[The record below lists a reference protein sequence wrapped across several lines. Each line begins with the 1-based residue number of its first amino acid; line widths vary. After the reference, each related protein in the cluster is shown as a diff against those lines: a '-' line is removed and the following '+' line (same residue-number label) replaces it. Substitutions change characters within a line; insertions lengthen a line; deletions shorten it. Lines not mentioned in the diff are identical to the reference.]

1 MDPEEM
7 SFMACSR
14 RLAVRA
20 LIGGCASIALAL
32 SVLPAPAQEAD
43 VDAEEQPRRTDLVET
58 TERRLVQLD
67 VTVEGKREAITD
79 LAYEDFDLHVAG
91 RAIDSFIV
99 DNLCKLLDEEAGA
112 DVEAEQQV
120 LVTPETPAAAAAPR
134 ARTSF
139 LFYFDQHHLT
149 MPGRQRALDLTRQL
163 IPKLITNGNLGMIVS
178 AGKQL
183 ESFAGLTDDQE
194 VLQESI
200 DRLEQDNT
208 QWDPWVA
215 AEESRVQEIVEI
227 LNDPADSAT
236 RALSTARLYQREEI
250 WRTEKALHLFSMVL
264 GRMTELNPPKAVVYF
279 ADTMRSNAGV
289 HYLSFFSRRVE
300 GSEAST
306 QDLGTFG
313 AAHAFERVVEEAT
326 AMGIR
331 LFTIQAQGLV
341 APSAGFS
348 VSSPGAA
355 GGAHPLANSQRI
367 KHAQDSLVG
376 LALESGGRAFLN
388 GVRATRIASQIQE
401 DLSCV
406 YLLNFDASH
415 LRENGSYRVVVR
427 SNRPGVKIKVRG
439 RITMQSESRRLTS
452 RLLAAFAT
460 PEGRN
465 SDTSVSGF
473 VIPTGFEKGHY
484 SALVQLV
491 VPASPLPTTSWDIG
505 LSLISRGEVAAD
517 VSGHVSLAGPGI
529 PVVLESEMRF
539 RPGAFRLVGVA
550 HETTGNSISTGEI
563 ETVWPDP
570 NDAEVTLGPVVV
582 MQPAEAAILRDDALR
597 RSGAVAIG
605 EDQHARTDRPT
616 ALIGIVCR
624 AKFRKGLLQVERKL
638 SGDSGSFAPFGPME
652 LDLGD
657 DRCVQIRDFIPAGS
671 MSTGLFRYEVRVL
684 DNDQELA
691 AAVRTF
697 SASSGEDELQ
707 AATPDGS

>member
-1 MDPEEM
+1 
-7 SFMACSR
+7 MACSR
-14 RLAVRA
+14 QRA
-20 LIGGCASIALAL
+20 LRGLIGGCAAVALAL
-32 SVLPAPAQEAD
+32 FLLPAPAQEAD
-43 VDAEEQPRRTDLVET
+43 ADTDEQPHRTGLVET

-67 VTVEGKREAITD
+67 VTVEGKRGAITD
-79 LAYEDFDLHVAG
+79 LTYEDFDLHVAG

-99 DNLCKLLDEEAGA
+99 DNLCKLPDEEAGA
-112 DVEAEQQV
+112 DVEAQQEV
-120 LVTPETPAAAAAPR
+120 LVTPEAPAAAFPPR

-149 MPGRQRALDLTRQL
+149 MPGRQRSLDLTRQL
-163 IPKLITNGNLGMIVS
+163 IPKLIVNGNQAMIVS

-183 ESFAGLTDDQE
+183 ESFAALTDDQE

-200 DRLEQDNT
+200 DRLEKDHT

-215 AEESRVQEIVEI
+215 AEDNRVREIVEI
-227 LNDPADSAT
+227 LNDPSDSAT

-279 ADTMRSNAGV
+279 ADTMRSNAGA
-289 HYLSFFSRRVE
+289 HYLSFFSRRAE
-300 GSEAST
+300 GSPLST

-313 AAHAFERVVEEAT
+313 SVHAFERVIEEAT

-331 LFTIQAQGLV
+331 VFTIQAQGLV
-341 APSAGFS
+341 APPVSAS

-376 LALESGGRAFLN
+376 MALESGGRAFLN

-415 LRENGSYRVVVR
+415 LQENASYRVVVR

-452 RLLAAFAT
+452 QLLAAFAT
-460 PEGRN
+460 PKGRK
-465 SDTSVSGF
+465 SEAPVSGL
-473 VIPTGFEKGHY
+473 VIPTGFEKGKY

-491 VPASPLPTTSWDIG
+491 VPASPLPTTSWDMG

-529 PVVLESEMRF
+529 PVVLESEMSF
-539 RPGAFRLVGVA
+539 RPGTFRLVGVA
-550 HETTGNSISTGEI
+550 HETTGNSISTGEV
-563 ETVWPDP
+563 EATWPDP

-582 MQPAEAAILRDDALR
+582 MQPAEAAILRDDTLR

-605 EDQHARTDRPT
+605 EDQLARTDRPT

-624 AKFRKGLLQVERKL
+624 AKFRKGPLKVERKL
-638 SGDSGSFAPFGPME
+638 LGESGSFAPFGPME
-652 LDLGD
+652 LDLGE
-657 DRCVQIRDFIPAGS
+657 DRCAQIRDFIPAGS
-671 MSTGLFRYEVRVL
+671 MSSGLFRYEVRVV
-684 DNDQELA
+684 DKDQELA
-691 AAVRTF
+691 SAVRTF
-697 SASSGEDELQ
+697 SASSDDDDLET
-707 AATPDGS
+707 ATPDGS